1 MAVMKMNIKEIKP
14 NSENPR
20 YITDAKFKKLIQSI
34 KEFPEMLDIRPLVID
49 EDRVVLGGNMRLK
62 ALEAAGI
69 FEVPVKQVVGWS
81 EARKREFI
89 IKDNIGYGEW
99 DYDLL
104 ANNWN
109 TELLNEWGLNLWDH
123 KEDYFDL
130 EDSEDSEEREPSL
143 ADDEY
148 SKFEIVM
155 LHDNKIRFLKILSD
169 IKEGYMLDK
178 QEDAIVKLIDI
189 YNERK

>member
-1 MAVMKMNIKEIKP
+1 MKMNIKEIKP
-14 NSENPR
+14 NGENPR
-20 YITDAKFKKLIQSI
+20 YITDAKFKKLIKSI
-34 KEFPEMLDIRPLVID
+34 KEFPEMLEVRPLVID
-49 EDRVVLGGNMRLK
+49 EDNVVLGGNMRLK
-62 ALEAAGI
+62 ALESAGV
-69 FEVPVKQVVGWS
+69 FEVPVHRVTGWS
-81 EARKREFI
+81 EKQKREFI

-109 TELLNEWGLNLWDH
+109 TELLNEWGLNLWDA

-130 EDSEDSEEREPSL
+130 DDSDEPQEREPSL
-143 ADDEY
+143 ADDDY

-169 IKEGYMLDK
+169 IKSDYMLDK

>member
-1 MAVMKMNIKEIKP
+1 MRETINIKQIKP

-20 YITDAKFKKLIQSI
+20 YITDAKFKKLVRSI
-34 KEFPEMLDIRPLVID
+34 KDFPQMLEVRPLVID
-49 EDRVVLGGNMRLK
+49 EDNIVLGGNMRLK
-62 ALEAAGI
+62 ALESAGV
-69 FEVPVKQVVGWS
+69 FEVPVHKINGWT
-81 EARKREFI
+81 EAQKREFI

-104 ANNWN
+104 ANDWN
-109 TELLNEWGLNLWDH
+109 TELLNEWGLNLWDA

-130 EDSEDSEEREPSL
+130 DDSDEPTEREPSL
-143 ADDEY
+143 ADDDY

-155 LHDNKIRFLKILSD
+155 LHDNKIRFLKVLSD
-169 IKEGYMLDK
+169 IKSHFMLDK